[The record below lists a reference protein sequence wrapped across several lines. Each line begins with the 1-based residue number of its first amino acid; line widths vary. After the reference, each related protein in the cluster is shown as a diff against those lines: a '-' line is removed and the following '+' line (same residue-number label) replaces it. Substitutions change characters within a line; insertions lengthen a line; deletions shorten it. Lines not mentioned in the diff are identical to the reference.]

1 MHLSVIIFIYCSK
14 LYKGEF
20 VMAKKKK
27 TTKEEEIKKEE
38 HKELV
43 KVKTPEKPTLLEQ
56 AEMKQKKN
64 LFIIIN
70 VVIILI
76 LIGIFSII
84 FAFMNVTRNVIIN
97 GVSIKGIE
105 VSSLTMQQAK
115 SKIEEALGI
124 ELNVPIKLQT
134 NEYETTL
141 NTNQI
146 EFN

>member
-1 MHLSVIIFIYCSK
+1 
-14 LYKGEF
+14 
-20 VMAKKKK
+20 MAKKKK
-27 TTKEEEIKKEE
+27 TTKEKEIKKEE

-105 VSSLTMQQAK
+105 VSSLTMQKAK
-115 SKIEEALGI
+115 SKI
-124 ELNVPIKLQT
+124 
-134 NEYETTL
+134 
-141 NTNQI
+141 
-146 EFN
+146 